1 MAVRDFAD
9 IYTWSPRAAGPKDK
23 VACVYISKIPMQ
35 PWYQLIYTTP
45 TQRAFIYKAHLTL
58 LHKNDDRKVSRM
70 LYNIFS

>member
-23 VACVYISKIPMQ
+23 VARVYISKIMVSTN
-35 PWYQLIYTTP
+35 IHHSH
-45 TQRAFIYKAHLTL
+45 AACFIYKAHLTL
-58 LHKNDDRKVSRM
+58 LHKNDDRKASRM